1 MHPYLDFEFWSP
13 SLEADQ
19 IRTLDV
25 GLMPIDNSEWSR
37 GKCFYKMLL
46 YASSGVPTICSNF
59 GMNNELIKTYNI
71 GLAADS
77 PGDWYD
83 HLEFVTVIK
92 IAFNLFSL
100 TAELL

>member
-1 MHPYLDFEFWSP
+1 
-13 SLEADQ
+13 
-19 IRTLDV
+19 
-25 GLMPIDNSEWSR
+25 
-37 GKCFYKMLL
+37 
-46 YASSGVPTICSNF
+46 
-59 GMNNELIKTYNI
+59 MNNELIKTYNI